1 MVSSPLSL
9 MVIFPLSF
17 NRFPARCMALVWALC
32 FVCLCS
38 VLHGPNLGIL
48 FVLCCVLLC
57 WVSLTGVLHGGFVLH
72 GPNLGIVFVPVLV
85 LCPLVLGLLHWC
97 TARRCL

>member
-1 MVSSPLSL
+1 

-17 NRFPARCMALVWALC
+17 NRFPARCMALVWALW
-32 FVCLCS
+32 FLSVCS
-38 VLHGPNLGIL
+38 VLLGPNLGIL

-72 GPNLGIVFVPVLV
+72 GPNLGIVSFLFLFCALLCWVSFTGVLHGGV
-85 LCPLVLGLLHWC
+85 CDAWP
-97 TARRCL
+97 

>member
-1 MVSSPLSL
+1 
-9 MVIFPLSF
+9 
-17 NRFPARCMALVWALC
+17 MALVWALC

-38 VLHGPNLGIL
+38 VLHGPNLGFL

>member
-1 MVSSPLSL
+1 
-9 MVIFPLSF
+9 
-17 NRFPARCMALVWALC
+17 MALVWALW
-32 FVCLCS
+32 FLSVCVLCCMA
-38 VLHGPNLGIL
+38 LIWAFC

-72 GPNLGIVFVPVLV
+72 GPNLGVVFVPVLV